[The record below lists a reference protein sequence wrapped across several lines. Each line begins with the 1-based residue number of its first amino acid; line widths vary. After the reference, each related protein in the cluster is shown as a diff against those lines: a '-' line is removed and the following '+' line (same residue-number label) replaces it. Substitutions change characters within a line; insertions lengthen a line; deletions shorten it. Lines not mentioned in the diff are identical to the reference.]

1 MSSQE
6 VSLDE
11 IQRLLKQLKIKD
23 NTCFHDIESKISS
36 LYNQL
41 AFPHYNYPDVSKYRV
56 LIILGCP
63 IIKED
68 LFEITHFLAIL
79 LCFQLH
85 FCTNICLNMYII
97 SKRIKF

>member
-56 LIILGCP
+56 LIVLGCP
-63 IIKED
+63 I
-68 LFEITHFLAIL
+68 T
-79 LCFQLH
+79 
-85 FCTNICLNMYII
+85 
-97 SKRIKF
+97 